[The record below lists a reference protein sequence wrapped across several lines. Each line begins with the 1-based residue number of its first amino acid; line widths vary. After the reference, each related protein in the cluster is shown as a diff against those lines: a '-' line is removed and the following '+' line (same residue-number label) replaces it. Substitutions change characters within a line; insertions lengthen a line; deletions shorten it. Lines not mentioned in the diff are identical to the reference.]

1 MVEPQKC
8 FTEEYVAQVV
18 HDLKTPVL
26 AIGGYAKRLREGK
39 MGPLNERQKEAL
51 DIILETADRLDHDL
65 AWIVEHARAG
75 RFVWEEAH
83 HERFDLRD
91 RAARVAETVRAL
103 AEQKGV
109 VVDLD
114 LPEGPVEVL
123 ADPRMMDR
131 SLSELLQNA
140 LKHSPEGS
148 RVKVLMRAEGG
159 KVELS
164 VSDRGEGFDPEKLN
178 QVFQPWE
185 QVIQIQDR
193 RIRGVGLGL
202 ANVKH
207 YAEAHGGEVRAETSP
222 GEGSTFRLLLPLDGA
237 APASP
242 PAGPEGGKGEE

>member
-26 AIGGYAKRLREGK
+26 AIGGYAKRLREEK

-51 DIILETADRLDHDL
+51 DTILETADRLDHDL

-83 HERFDLRD
+83 YERFDLREH
-91 RAARVAETVRAL
+91 AARVVETVRAL
-103 AEQKGV
+103 AEQKGIEV
-109 VVDLD
+109 ELD
-114 LPEGPVEVL
+114 LPERPVEVQ

-131 SLSELLQNA
+131 SVSELVHNA
-140 LKHSPEGS
+140 LKHSPEGG
-148 RVKVLMRAEGG
+148 RVKVSLRVRDG
-159 KVELS
+159 KVELA

-207 YAEAHGGEVRAETSP
+207 YAEAHGGEVQAETSP
-222 GEGSTFRLLLPLDGA
+222 GEGSTFRLVLPLDGA
-237 APASP
+237 SS
-242 PAGPEGGKGEE
+242 GSGS